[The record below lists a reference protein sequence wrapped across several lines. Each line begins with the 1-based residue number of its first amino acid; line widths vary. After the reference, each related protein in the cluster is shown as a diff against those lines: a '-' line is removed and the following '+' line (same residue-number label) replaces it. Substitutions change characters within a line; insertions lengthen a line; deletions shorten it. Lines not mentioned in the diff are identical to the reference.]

1 MSENTATNSCLLTLR
16 VGSYNILHG
25 ADVDLDLSVLADDL
39 RALNLQL
46 VGLQEVDVGTS
57 RVGGID
63 TVCLLAE
70 AAGYPYHAF
79 SKSMDYR
86 GGGYGN
92 AILSHYPIVDFRVLP
107 LPTDPSI
114 EPRSV
119 GFATVLIGDR
129 HVTFCNTHLS
139 VETDEARAEQFDFLK
154 TQLSSDTSFLLTGD
168 FNTTAL
174 DGFVLL
180 GGDRF
185 VNRGQYPTY
194 VGTGSA
200 IDNIVYG
207 SAWSLLES
215 GMQASAGHSDH
226 NLLWAEFYE
235 NSEN

>member
-1 MSENTATNSCLLTLR
+1 MRENTAPGSDPLTLR
-16 VGSYNILHG
+16 VGSYNIRHG
-25 ADVDLDLSVLADDL
+25 ADVDLDLSILAADL
-39 RALNLQL
+39 CALDLDL
-46 VGLQEVDVGTS
+46 VGLQEVDVGST

-63 TVCLLAE
+63 SVRLLAE

-79 SKSMDYR
+79 AKSMDYR
-86 GGGYGN
+86 GGGYGH
-92 AILSHYPIVDFRVLP
+92 AILSRYPLADIRVLP

-119 GFATVLIGDR
+119 GLATILVGDR

-139 VETDEARAEQFDFLK
+139 VESDGARAEQFEFLK
-154 TQLSSDTSFLLTGD
+154 SLLSIDTSFLLTGD

-207 SAWSLLES
+207 AAWRLLES
-215 GMQASAGHSDH
+215 GMQPSGGHSDH
-226 NLLWAEFYE
+226 NLLWAEFCE
-235 NSEN
+235 NLQN

>member
-1 MSENTATNSCLLTLR
+1 MRVDTVSKSNLLTLR
-16 VGSYNILHG
+16 VGSYNIRHG
-25 ADVDLDLSVLADDL
+25 ADVDLDLSILAADL
-39 RALNLQL
+39 CALDLDL
-46 VGLQEVDVGTS
+46 VGLQEVDVGTT

-63 TVCLLAE
+63 TVQLLAK

-79 SKSMDYR
+79 AKSMDYR
-86 GGGYGN
+86 GGGYGH
-92 AILSHYPIVDFRVLP
+92 AILSRYPIVDFRVLP

-119 GFATVLIGDR
+119 GLAAILIGDHR
-129 HVTFCNTHLS
+129 VTFCNTHLS
-139 VETDEARAEQFDFLK
+139 VETDGARAEQFDFLK
-154 TQLSSDTSFLLTGD
+154 TLLSSDRTFLLTGD

-207 SAWSLLES
+207 TAWRLLDS
-215 GMQASAGHSDH
+215 GMQPSAGHSDH
-226 NLLWAEFYE
+226 NLLWAEICEILE
-235 NSEN
+235 N